1 MKTLSRSKGRLALT
15 TIAGLLAAGFS
26 GGASAITEFE
36 FGDGW
41 QGAWSTTVSL
51 GTSIRAQDR
60 NRKLYGP
67 ANGHLIGLRGGL
79 GANNNDE
86 GNLNYEKGDAF
97 STLLKVISEVEFKKG
112 DMGGLIR
119 AKAWYDYT
127 QSEQDVHWGNQP
139 NGYNGYDL
147 GSDRLTR
154 KRPLSDKGYD
164 DLLRFEGI
172 ELLDAFVYDT
182 FDVGGN
188 PLQVRLGKQGLNWG
202 ESMFIAGVNQIN
214 PIDIPA
220 ARRPGAQ
227 VKEVLM
233 PVWMA
238 SANQSLGEAGSVEAF
253 YQFKWA
259 ASPVDGSCGNYWST
273 ANAIISTHP
282 GNCFNITALDSAN
295 VSTPQAL
302 ASNTFARQIKGDDA
316 KDTGQF
322 GVAYRLRSNPLD
334 TEFGLYAM
342 KIHARLPTFT
352 LKFGDFGTPS
362 PVAGLYEYKEDIKVY
377 GASASTTLG
386 GVSVSAELSTTRDY
400 PLQLDGT
407 DMFFGA
413 FGAGPLAGRAAA
425 AAASSNRTFH
435 GYDLIN
441 KNQFQMNFMQ
451 AGNRVLG
458 ADQYA
463 LLGEIAYQWNDKDKD
478 TRYGR
483 PSIFGIGPHSSLGGN
498 TCATLNRHPDGCSS
512 NDGYVTRDSWGY
524 RLYGQLEY
532 TNVRNSGVTV
542 TPSVFWA
549 HDVDGYAA
557 DGAFIEDRTT
567 LGLGVKFSYAKKY
580 VLDLGYT
587 RYGDEA
593 KFDPLRDRD
602 YYSANFSVTF

>member
-1 MKTLSRSKGRLALT
+1 MKKLIRARSGRTLTA
-15 TIAGLLAAGFS
+15 IAALLATGYS
-26 GGASAITEFE
+26 GGAAAVTEFQ

-41 QGAWSTTVSL
+41 QGTWLTNISL
-51 GTSIRAQDR
+51 GTSIRAEGR
-60 NRKLYGP
+60 NKKLYGP
-67 ANGHLIGLRGGL
+67 ANGHLIGLNNGL

-86 GNLNYEKGDAF
+86 GNLNYDKGDAF
-97 STLLKVISEVEFKKG
+97 STLLKIISEVEVKKG
-112 DMGGLIR
+112 TMGAMVR

-127 QSEQDVHWGNQP
+127 QSEQNVHWGNQP
-139 NGYNGYDL
+139 NGYNGYNRAT
-147 GSDRLTR
+147 DRLTDR
-154 KRPLSDKGYD
+154 RPLSDDKFD
-164 DLLRFEGI
+164 RLLRHEGI
-172 ELLDAFVYDT
+172 WLLDAFVYDT
-182 FDVGGN
+182 YEVGDK

-238 SANQSLGEAGSVEAF
+238 SANQSLGSAGSVEAF
-253 YQFKWA
+253 YQFRWEP
-259 ASPVDGSCGNYWST
+259 SPIDGSCGNYWSV
-273 ANAIISTHP
+273 ANAIISKKP
-282 GNCFNITALDSAN
+282 GDCFNITALDSAN

-302 ASNTFARQIKGDDA
+302 ADNTYARQINGSDPR
-316 KDTGQF
+316 DTGQF
-322 GVAYRLRSNPLD
+322 GVAYRFRSNPLD
-334 TEFGLYAM
+334 TEFGVYAM
-342 KIHARLPTFT
+342 KIHSRLPTFT

-362 PVAGLYEYKEDIKVY
+362 PVAGLYEYKEDLKVY

-413 FGAGPLAGRAAA
+413 FGAGPLASRAAA
-425 AAASSNRTFH
+425 ASASSSRLFH
-435 GYDLIN
+435 GFDLIN

-483 PSIFGIGPHSSLGGN
+483 PSIFGIGPHASLGGN
-498 TCATLNRHPDGCSS
+498 TCGTLNRHPDGCSS

-532 TNVRNSGVTV
+532 TNVGNSGVTV
-542 TPSVFWA
+542 IPSVFWA
-549 HDVDGYAA
+549 HDVDGFAA

-567 LGLGVKFSYAKKY
+567 LGLGVKFTYMKKY

-587 RYGDEA
+587 QYGNDA

-602 YYSANFSVTF
+602 YYSANFSMTF